1 MEVECIGNTQII
13 HMEETGIFQRTIGLW
28 SMSRLSHQPSKPAY
42 YFEDCLVG
50 FKILLKRTP
59 CWYMTKSMY
68 LTALGSHAGL
78 AWGHSITAWT
88 IFFIFLPL
96 NSLFV
101 DNIHPIHGKNRHFV
115 TTYPPTSSCLR
126 SLWTTPLSKQQPCSF
141 TTAPCLKLVKFYQ
154 QYNGDSFNNIN
165 HNTSFSR
172 PRWLSFW
179 HIIQSYTYQVL

>member
-1 MEVECIGNTQII
+1 M
-13 HMEETGIFQRTIGLW
+13 
-28 SMSRLSHQPSKPAY
+28 
-42 YFEDCLVG
+42 
-50 FKILLKRTP
+50 LKRTS

-68 LTALGSHAGL
+68 LTALGRHAGL
-78 AWGHSITAWT
+78 VWGHSIITWT
-88 IFFIFLPL
+88 IFCTFF
-96 NSLFV
+96 N
-101 DNIHPIHGKNRHFV
+101 HPPTSSWKLCILYMEKIRHFV

-179 HIIQSYTYQVL
+179 HLIMELHKYLLKPNYCS